1 MAVKKINMKKE
12 EIFDLSGKV
21 AIVTGGAGHLGTA
34 MSEALREAGAEVI
47 VASRNSECKLDI
59 SSRESIK
66 DCFADVAKKYGKIDI
81 LVNNASYGAAN
92 DLEHLTDEEWQK
104 SFDGIVASAFRTT
117 QEIIPYMKESGGAI
131 INIASM
137 YGIVSPDLSIYG
149 DKMMVHPANTASAKA
164 ALIHFTKYCAVALA
178 KYKIRVNAIS
188 PGPFPKPEVE
198 EKYDWFIKKLSD
210 KNPTGRIGQPD
221 ELKGAVVFL
230 ASDSASY
237 VTGHNLVV
245 DGGWTIW

>member
-1 MAVKKINMKKE
+1 MEVNKL
-12 EIFDLSGKV
+12 FDLTGKV
-21 AIVTGGAGHLGTA
+21 AIVTGGAGYLGTA
-34 MSEALREAGAEVI
+34 MSEGLTEAGAHVA
-47 VASRNSECKLDI
+47 VASRSGEFKLNIANRD
-59 SSRESIK
+59 SIK
-66 DCFADVAKKYGKIDI
+66 KCFAEIVSKFGRIDI

-92 DLEHLTDEEWQK
+92 DLEHLTDEEWHK

-117 QEIIPYMKESGGAI
+117 QEVLPYMKNEGGSI

-137 YGIVSPDLSIYG
+137 YGIVSPDLSIYE
-149 DKMMVHPANTASAKA
+149 DKMMVHPANIASAKA

-188 PGPFPKPEVE
+188 PGPFPKPDVQ
-198 EKYDWFIKKLSD
+198 EKYDWFIKELSA
-210 KNPTGRIGQPD
+210 KNPLGRIGQPH

-230 ASDSASY
+230 ASHASSY
-237 VTGHNLVV
+237 ITGHNLVV